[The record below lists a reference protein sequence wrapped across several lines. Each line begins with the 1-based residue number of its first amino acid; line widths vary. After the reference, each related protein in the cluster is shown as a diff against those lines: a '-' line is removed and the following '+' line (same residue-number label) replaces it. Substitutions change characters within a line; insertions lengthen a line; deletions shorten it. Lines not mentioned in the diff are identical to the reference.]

1 MSYRITRCLFVGASL
16 CTLAAAGFAAQA
28 PANSTASATLTLHE
42 ISNYVP
48 VTDAMLKAPKPEDW
62 LMYRGNYAGWGYSPL
77 RQIDKSNVTRLQLVW
92 SRAMAPG
99 DNEIT
104 PIVYNG
110 GMYLANPNDVIQ
122 AIDASTG
129 DLLWEYK
136 HPLPAREA
144 LHNHQGEH
152 KRSLAL
158 YGNFIIFVSFDNIV
172 VGLDARTGQ
181 RIFANPRGGD
191 GFVTNSSGVM
201 VAN

>member
-1 MSYRITRCLFVGASL
+1 MRYPVQKFLLSTALLCALGAM
-16 CTLAAAGFAAQA
+16 AYAQA
-28 PANSTASATLTLHE
+28 PTPAAPQRTVQNF
-42 ISNYVP
+42 VP
-48 VTDAMLKAPKPEDW
+48 VTDAMMRAPKPEDW
-62 LMYRGNYAGWGYSPL
+62 LMYRGNYAGWAYSPL
-77 RQIDKSNVTRLQLVW
+77 DKINKTNVKNLQLVW

-110 GMYLANPNDVIQ
+110 VMYVANPNDVIQ
-122 AIDASTG
+122 AIDATSG

-181 RIFANPRGGD
+181 RMWQQARGGD
-191 GFVTNSSGVM
+191 GYVTNSSGVL
-201 VAN
+201 VANGMVI